1 MGDFY
6 QNEVVSTLHDFGTM
20 ELERL
25 EGELSWYVKERPM
38 ALVLPSLFSELQG
51 EALKRIVEELKGA
64 KYINTVVVSL
74 GNANKDQFRYARD
87 FFSVLPQR
95 TILVWNDGDR
105 VTEIYREIE
114 RAGLTIG
121 EAGKG
126 RAVWIAW
133 GYVLSLPH
141 IRVITLHDCDILT
154 YNRTF
159 LARLCYP
166 VINPNLDYQYCKG
179 YYSRVTDRLHG
190 RVTRLL
196 VFPLLK
202 ALEKILGPMPLLDF
216 LKSFRYP
223 LAGEFSMEADLARV
237 TRIPADWGLE
247 VGLLAEIY
255 RNVSPKR
262 VCQVDIIDRYE
273 HKHQP
278 LSPEDPSKGLM
289 KMGIDI
295 CKSLFRNLASEG
307 VIFNEGFFNTLVA
320 TYVASA
326 YDIVK
331 RYEDDAAIN
340 GLYFDRHAES
350 MAVETFTRAIRIAAE
365 VFLQD
370 PLGIPLIPSWDRVTS
385 AIPRI
390 LDRLREAVEEDN
402 KD

>member
-1 MGDFY
+1 MDFY
-6 QNEVVSTLHDFGTM
+6 QHDMVSTLHNFGTM
-20 ELERL
+20 ETERL
-25 EGELSWYVKERPM
+25 EGELSWYARERPM
-38 ALVLPSLFSELQG
+38 ALVLPSLFSELEG
-51 EALKRIVEELKGA
+51 PALKKIVQELKNV
-64 KYINTVVVSL
+64 KYIDTVVISL
-74 GNANKDQFRYARD
+74 GSANKDQFRYAKD
-87 FFSVLPQR
+87 FFSGLPQK
-95 TILVWNDGDR
+95 TKIVWNDGPR
-105 VTEIYREIE
+105 VMEIYGEIE
-114 RAGLTIG
+114 KAGLTIG
-121 EAGKG
+121 EPGKG

-141 IRVITLHDCDILT
+141 IRVMALHDCDVLT
-154 YNRTF
+154 YNRGF

-166 VINPNLDYQYCKG
+166 VTNPSLDYQYCKG
-179 YYSRVTDRLHG
+179 YYSRVTDRMHG

-196 VFPLLK
+196 VFPLLR
-202 ALEKILGPMPLLDF
+202 ALERLLGPMPLLQF

-255 RNVSPKR
+255 RNASPKR
-262 VCQVDIIDRYE
+262 VCQVNIIDRYE

-278 LSPEDPSKGLM
+278 LSPDDPSKGLM

-295 CKSLFRNLASEG
+295 CKSLFRNLAAEG
-307 VIFNEGFFNTLVA
+307 VIFSEGFFNTLVA

-331 RYEDDAAIN
+331 WYEDDAAIN
-340 GLYFDRHAES
+340 GLFFDRHAES
-350 MAVETFTRAIRIAAE
+350 LAVETFTRAIKIAAE

-370 PLGIPLIPSWDRVTS
+370 PLGIPLIPSWVRVTS
-385 AIPRI
+385 ALPRI